1 MNETDFNN
9 EASSL
14 EEGNRKQDP
23 VQEAAPVSLWSIRGR
38 DAPQL
43 ISLFAS
49 KSNVRPV
56 LVVACD
62 GLKRKKR
69 SFVMKEECRNIR
81 RTNR

>member
-1 MNETDFNN
+1 MNETDFNI
-9 EASSL
+9 EAS
-14 EEGNRKQDP
+14 NKQDP

-49 KSNVRPV
+49 KSNLRPV

-62 GLKRKKR
+62 RLKRKKG